1 MLNLKDTLDS
11 FGYDVTEDAKKN
23 LQRKKKNASK
33 SLSNSLDYKLKV
45 SAKKDKFTLSF
56 FMEEYGEYID
66 RGVKGAGGTKADGSK
81 WKKKR
86 ISNKSIWKQ
95 RGGYTSKKPPI
106 KAFDKWIVRRGIAP
120 RNKKGQFTTRK
131 GLQFAISTAV
141 FHQGIA
147 ATEFFTQALNK
158 QLKTLPEEL
167 AIAWTNELEL
177 KLKL

>member
-66 RGVKGAGGTKADGSK
+66 RGVKGAGGTKADEANGRRSAYLTNQYG
-81 WKKKR
+81 
-86 ISNKSIWKQ
+86 NKEEVIQ
-95 RGGYTSKKPPI
+95 
-106 KAFDKWIVRRGIAP
+106 VR
-120 RNKKGQFTTRK
+120 N
-131 GLQFAISTAV
+131 
-141 FHQGIA
+141 H
-147 ATEFFTQALNK
+147 
-158 QLKTLPEEL
+158 QLKHLISGL
-167 AIAWTNELEL
+167 
-177 KLKL
+177 